1 MKSKL
6 KDNGQRIWKMMLK
19 ASVTLSENSE
29 KQIVKLLQVV
39 NMTSLFYQIAQ
50 NTKAII
56 LVSNW
61 SQWKA
66 LRYTGHDFLQNTYIF
81 SKL

>member
-39 NMTSLFYQIAQ
+39 NMTSLFYQIA
-50 NTKAII
+50 
-56 LVSNW
+56 
-61 SQWKA
+61 
-66 LRYTGHDFLQNTYIF
+66 
-81 SKL
+81 